1 MLNPDL
7 CHIRRLEADQDLLV
21 SRLRDQEEKVER
33 LEDEVERLE
42 DEMSVLTVRAAQLE
56 DPPFA
61 FVCGYQSTFVQ
72 ENTNI
77 FYSKLLYN
85 RQKKLMTY
93 IYHID
98 FSHDYKGLEVTTQ
111 TPTQAAMGTFTSRLA
126 SSTATARAHGKSPGV

>member
-1 MLNPDL
+1 MLNLDL
-7 CHIRRLEADQDLLV
+7 FHIRRLEADQDLLV

-42 DEMSVLTVRAAQLE
+42 DEMSVLAVRAAQLE

-85 RQKKLMTY
+85 RQEKLMTY
-93 IYHID
+93 HSD
-98 FSHDYKGLEVTTQ
+98 FSHEYEGLEVTTQ
-111 TPTQAAMGTFTSRLA
+111 TPTLAAMGTFTSRLA

>member
-1 MLNPDL
+1 MLNLDL
-7 CHIRRLEADQDLLV
+7 FHIRRLEADQEHLV
-21 SRLRDQEEKVER
+21 SRLRDQEEKMER

-42 DEMSVLTVRAAQLE
+42 DEMSVLAVRAAQLE

-85 RQKKLMTY
+85 RQEKLMTY
-93 IYHID
+93 HSD
-98 FSHDYKGLEVTTQ
+98 FPHDYKGLEVTTQ